1 MALSVEC
8 HQKADDFDAAKF
20 WKFQNEMQNL
30 SSRGEPVSRI
40 WPAPHSK
47 PDWGLPLLTSFRRKM
62 NEARKKLVFY
72 LLFQYL
78 QGTLFP
84 LYRKY
89 IVLLTAESN
98 SDWCH

>member
-1 MALSVEC
+1 
-8 HQKADDFDAAKF
+8 
-20 WKFQNEMQNL
+20 
-30 SSRGEPVSRI
+30 
-40 WPAPHSK
+40 
-47 PDWGLPLLTSFRRKM
+47 M